1 MFDNN
6 LLTPMNLKEN
16 IGLSS
21 YNGMAAQQNHKAF
34 SVFYDFLSSHKPER
48 ILEIGTALGGFTD
61 FLFMSTRELNL
72 KTKIHSYDINYNNW
86 YDDLQKKGISIFVKN
101 IFDHSYTSLVENDIV
116 SFIKQPGLTVI
127 LCDGGCKKCEY
138 NILSRYLKSNDI
150 IMTHDYAPNKEH
162 FETHMNGK
170 IWNWHEI
177 EDSDIIQSMREQ
189 NIEKYMYE
197 EFLSVAWL
205 CSKKL

>member
-72 KTKIHSYDINYNNW
+72 KTKIQSYDINYNNW

-101 IFDHSYTSLVENDIV
+101 IFDHSYQSLIDNSIAL
-116 SFIKQPGLTVI
+116 FIQQPGLTVV

-138 NILSRYLKSNDI
+138 NILSKYLKSNDI
-150 IMTHDYAPNKEH
+150 IMTHDYAPNKEY
-162 FETHMNGK
+162 FDTCMNGT

-177 EDSDIIQSMREQ
+177 QDSDISECMKEEK
-189 NIEKYMYE
+189 IEKYMYE